1 MAQFARPNSD
11 VIYAMLG
18 ATPVDT
24 AGNRHQNIDES
35 TPSDTDYIYSANN
48 PGGGNLSEFGLSSV
62 TDPAVGTGHI
72 LRIRCFQIDEDSGSH
87 PMGSNT
93 SGTAT
98 TLAWELLQGAT
109 IIASGNINP
118 GVAATSEITLSGTE
132 ADAITNYADLRIEL
146 NPGGGAGSP
155 ANRRGVAISWVELEV
170 PDAAANYAPALINN
184 PAAAFAPTV
193 TPGPVNYAPALLDQT
208 AAAFSPAIANLLS
221 ISLGLV
227 DQTASAF
234 TPTVSPG
241 AVGYSPALIS
251 QAATP
256 FSPSLS
262 SVAVIAPP
270 LIDQTAATFDPNIS
284 QPSGVTWY
292 GWSATYDNTI
302 TQDVSLGQIDQTA
315 APSEPTV
322 TVASTAGVGF
332 IDQTAVAFNPT
343 VTPGVATISLASIDQ
358 TATASSPTVTSSV
371 AISLGL
377 ISQDAQAFTPT
388 VIPGATTISLGLIE
402 QQAAAFTP
410 AITSPTAQSVQLPV
424 IDQAAATFSPTVRH
438 AQRGRGGHF
447 GPRYVI
453 GPKPLPEDQFIG
465 FAIIAVNAQA
475 FTPRVERS
483 DDEAL
488 LGLSDEDLLVL
499 V

>member
-35 TPSDTDYIYSANN
+35 TPSDTDYVYSANN

-62 TDPAVGTGHI
+62 TDPSVSTGHI

-98 TLAWELLQGAT
+98 TLAWELLQGTT

-118 GVAATSEITLSGTE
+118 GVEATSEITLSGTE
-132 ADAITNYADLRIEL
+132 ADSITNYADLRIEL

-155 ANRRGVAISWVELEV
+155 ANRRGVAISWVEFEV
-170 PDAAANYAPALINN
+170 PDAAANYTPALINN

-208 AAAFSPAIANLLS
+208 A
-221 ISLGLV
+221 
-227 DQTASAF
+227 SAF
-234 TPTVSPG
+234 TPAVSPG

-256 FSPSLS
+256 FAPSLS
-262 SVAVIAPP
+262 SVAVIALP

-302 TQDVSLGQIDQTA
+302 TQGVSLGQIDQTA

-322 TVASTAGVGF
+322 TVASTAGVGL

-388 VIPGATTISLGLIE
+388 IIPGATTISLGLIE

-410 AITSPTAQSVQLPV
+410 ALTSPTAQSVQLPV
-424 IDQAAATFSPTVRH
+424 IDQAAATFAPTVRH